1 MSEFQAALLIGA
13 LITAIISRKL
23 PHAWLW
29 IRVGALSFIA
39 STAYSRYGLPYPP
52 AFTLACDAAVCLAVY
67 HKAVEMWEVYFYK
80 VFRASCLI
88 SLLYL
93 FGFVGS
99 HWTFVVA
106 LELCNWAALLL
117 IGGTAIL
124 AGNAGGNH
132 SVASW
137 VGRVHSFRS
146 ALRAPRS
153 ESPWHKVAR

>member
-1 MSEFQAALLIGA
+1 MNEFQLALTIGA
-13 LITAIISRKL
+13 LVTAAISRRL

-29 IRVGALSFIA
+29 ISGGALSFIV
-39 STAYSRYGLPYPP
+39 STAYGRYGLPYSP
-52 AFTLACDAAVCLAVY
+52 AFTLACDAALCLAVY
-67 HKAVEMWEVYFYK
+67 HKAVEAWELHFYN

-93 FGFVGS
+93 FGFIGS

-132 SVASW
+132 SIASW
-137 VGRVHSFRS
+137 FGRVHSVRA
-146 ALRAPRS
+146 ALRSPRS